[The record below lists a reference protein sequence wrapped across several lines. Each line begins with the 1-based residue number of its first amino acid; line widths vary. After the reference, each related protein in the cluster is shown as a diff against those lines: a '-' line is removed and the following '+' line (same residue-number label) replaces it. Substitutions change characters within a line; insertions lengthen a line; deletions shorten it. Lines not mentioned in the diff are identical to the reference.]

1 MKLAVITG
9 FLGQLQDR
17 FCRYHTPISIGEKL
31 DALGKISG
39 VTGAEVVYPYD
50 FVDRKELKSGLER
63 NNLQVAAVNLNLKA
77 DEKFIRGSVT
87 NTDPQVRAQAIGWIK
102 EAMDAAA
109 EFGSPRVQVALLN
122 DGHDYNFEVDYEQAW
137 NWAVEGIREGA
148 AYRRDKMLSVE
159 YKLNEPR
166 VRTTVDDVAKGIL
179 LCKETGLDNVG
190 LTLDVGHSLYALEN
204 PSESLALM
212 HHFGVKPYI
221 HLNDNARNW
230 DWDVL
235 PGTVNL
241 WDLVEF
247 FYYLQEFGYDDWMT
261 FDVFPAR
268 YDAIDGFQL
277 AVRQVEKLKMLADRL
292 DRETLKA
299 NLRTGNVIANW
310 NELFNLIK

>member
-17 FCRYHTPISIGEKL
+17 FCKYHAPLGIGEKL
-31 DALGKISG
+31 DALGKIDG

-50 FVDRKELKSGLER
+50 FEDLAALKSGLER

-77 DEKFIRGSVT
+77 DPNFVRGSVT
-87 NTDPQVRAQAIGWIK
+87 NTDPKVRAQAIEWIK
-102 EAMDAAA
+102 AALDAAA
-109 EFGSPRVQVALLN
+109 EVGAPRVQVALLN

-137 NWAVEGIREGA
+137 NWAVEGIRAGA
-148 AYRRDKMLSVE
+148 AHRPDKMLSVE

-166 VRTTVDDVAKGIL
+166 VRTTVGDVAKGIL
-179 LCKETGLDNVG
+179 LCKETGLPNVG

-204 PSESLALM
+204 PSESLSLM
-212 HHFGVKPYI
+212 HHFGIKPYI
-221 HLNDNARNW
+221 HINDNARNW

-247 FYYLQEFGYDDWMT
+247 FYYLQEFGYDDWLT
-261 FDVFPAR
+261 FDVYPAR
-268 YDAIDGFQL
+268 YDAVEGFKL
-277 AVRQVEKLKMLADRL
+277 AVRQVAKLKMLADRI
-292 DRETLKA
+292 DRKTLKA
-299 NLRTGNVIANW
+299 NLSTGNVIGNW
-310 NELFNLIK
+310 EALFNLIK

>member
-17 FCRYHTPISIGEKL
+17 FCKYHTPLSIGEKL
-31 DALGKISG
+31 DALGKIDG
-39 VTGAEVVYPYD
+39 VTGAEIIYPYD
-50 FVDRKELKSGLER
+50 FENRAELKNGLER

-77 DEKFIRGSVT
+77 DQKFIRGSVT
-87 NTDPQVRAQAIGWIK
+87 NTDPKIRAEAIRWIK
-102 EAMDAAA
+102 EALDAAA
-109 EFGSPRVQVALLN
+109 EVGAPRVQVALLN

-137 NWAVEGIREGA
+137 NWAVEGVREGA
-148 AYRRDKMLSVE
+148 ASRPDKMLSIE

-166 VRTTVDDVAKGIL
+166 VRTTVGNVAKGIL

-190 LTLDVGHSLYALEN
+190 LTLDVGHALYAFEN

-212 HHFGVKPYI
+212 YHFGVKPYI
-221 HLNDNARNW
+221 HLNDNSRNW

-247 FYYLQEFGYDDWMT
+247 FYYLKEYGYDDWLT
-261 FDVFPAR
+261 FDVYPAR
-268 YDAIDGFQL
+268 HDAVEGFKL
-277 AVRQVEKLKMLADRL
+277 AVRQVTKLKMLADRI

-299 NLRTGNVIANW
+299 NLGTGNILGNW
-310 NELFNLIK
+310 DALFNLLK